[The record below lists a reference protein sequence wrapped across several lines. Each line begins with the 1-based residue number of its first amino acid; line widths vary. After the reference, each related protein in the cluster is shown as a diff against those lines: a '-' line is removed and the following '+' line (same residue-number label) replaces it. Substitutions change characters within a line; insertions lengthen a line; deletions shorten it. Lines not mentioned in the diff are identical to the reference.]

1 MSVTMREAAPRRHI
15 KRTPADLVF
24 DVLLAILG
32 IIIFV
37 VVVYPLY
44 FVVLA
49 SFSDPLKVAGGEV
62 WLWSDS
68 FTLYGYQQ
76 VFENAR
82 IWTGYRNTLFYTI
95 VGTALHL
102 AVTLSA
108 AYTLSRKNVML
119 RGPLMFLFTV
129 ALFFSGG
136 MIPTYFVY
144 RDLGLLDTVW
154 CLLLPGSLGIYNL
167 IIARTYFANNIP
179 DELLNAAQID
189 GCTDFRFFFQFVLP
203 LSKAIIAVVALYN
216 AVAVWNSYMDA
227 LLYLRDANLVPLQLV
242 LREILVASSNDAM
255 SSGTGEDLFMTMREQ
270 VKYGVIVVST
280 LPLML
285 VYPFLQKYFNKG
297 VMIGAVKG

>member
-1 MSVTMREAAPRRHI
+1 MSEFAVNSRKI
-15 KRTPADLVF
+15 KRTPADLAF
-24 DVLLAILG
+24 DIILG
-32 IIIFV
+32 ALGVLIFII
-37 VVVYPLY
+37 VVYPMY

-62 WLWSDS
+62 WLWTDS

-76 VFENAR
+76 VWQNAR
-82 IWTGYRNTLFYTI
+82 IWIGYRNTIFYT
-95 VGTALHL
+95 VAGTFLHL
-102 AVTLSA
+102 CVTLPA

-119 RGPLMFLFTV
+119 RNPLMMLFTI
-129 ALFFSGG
+129 AMFFSGG

-167 IIARTYFANNIP
+167 IIARTFFSNNIP
-179 DELLNAAQID
+179 NELLDATQID
-189 GCTDFRFFFQFVLP
+189 GCTDFRFYFQFVIP
-203 LSKAIIAVVALYN
+203 LSKAIIAVIALYN
-216 AVAVWNSYMDA
+216 MVGVWNSYMDA
-227 LLYLRDANLVPLQLV
+227 LLYIRNAKLVPLQLV
-242 LREILVASSNDAM
+242 LREILVSVSNDAM
-255 SSGTGEDLFMTMREQ
+255 TAGTGEDVFLTMREQ

>member
-1 MSVTMREAAPRRHI
+1 MSELALNRKKI
-15 KRTPADLVF
+15 KRTPADRLF
-24 DVLLAILG
+24 DAILAIVSVIIF
-32 IIIFV
+32 III
-37 VVVYPLY
+37 VYPLY

-76 VFENAR
+76 VWENAR
-82 IWTGYRNTLFYTI
+82 IWLGYRNTIFYT
-95 VGTALHL
+95 VAGTILHL
-102 AVTLSA
+102 CVTLPA
-108 AYTLSRKNVML
+108 AYTLSRKNLML
-119 RGPLMFLFTV
+119 GKGLMLLFTI
-129 ALFFSGG
+129 ALFFNGG

-167 IIARTYFANNIP
+167 IIARSFFSSNIP
-179 DELLNAAQID
+179 NELLDATQID
-189 GCTDFRFFFQFVLP
+189 GASDFRFFFQFVLP

-216 AVAVWNSYMDA
+216 MVNVWNSYMDA
-227 LLYLRDANLVPLQLV
+227 LLYIRRSELVPLQLV
-242 LREILVASSNDAM
+242 LREILVSTSNDAM
-255 SSGTGEDLFMTMREQ
+255 MAGTGEDVFLTMREQ

-280 LPLML
+280 LPLMV